1 MIQGTINRDFLQ
13 MPGGELNIAVGAAYR
28 FESVNQP
35 SANPDDAYYGINA
48 VSTAGSRRVYS
59 GFYEVTAP
67 ILPIL
72 KLKADGRYDSYSSGQ
87 SNFSPKFEASSSRS
101 RQLKIRGTFSKGF
114 KIPSFSQSYGLPTTG
129 YSDDHLRAQTRPT
142 GVLRGACQQP
152 TYYGGTAMAAAA
164 TRWA

>member
-1 MIQGTINRDFLQ
+1 VHTTDRSKLTQIQGTINRDFLQ
-13 MPGGELNIAVGAAYR
+13 MPGGQLNIAVGAAYR

-101 RQLKIRGTFSKGF
+101 SSSRSAA
-114 KIPSFSQSYGLPTTG
+114 PSR
-129 YSDDHLRAQTRPT
+129 RASRSRASASPMAYPP
-142 GVLRGACQQP
+142 RA
-152 TYYGGTAMAAAA
+152 TA
-164 TRWA
+164 RS